1 MFSHSKRQSRW
12 EGNVLLDK
20 PSNSTS
26 ACNVVYYVGWNT
38 RVSKGWHLLVAT
50 FLILK
55 NYFTFSKTRRMLM
68 FRFRFICTF
77 LRVFIPA
84 IMLLEMLHN
93 LFTRLVMY
101 TLCSNFQF
109 KKEFKGCFTDKP

>member
-1 MFSHSKRQSRW
+1 M
-12 EGNVLLDK
+12 
-20 PSNSTS
+20 
-26 ACNVVYYVGWNT
+26 

-77 LRVFIPA
+77 LRVFIPPA
-84 IMLLEMLHN
+84 IMLLGNVTES
-93 LFTRLVMY
+93 VY
-101 TLCSNFQF
+101 TSGDVHIL
-109 KKEFKGCFTDKP
+109 

>member
-1 MFSHSKRQSRW
+1 MFSHSKRQNRW

-26 ACNVVYYVGWNT
+26 ACMYVVYYVGWNM

-77 LRVFIPA
+77 LRVFIPPA
-84 IMLLEMLHN
+84 IMLLEMLQN
-93 LFTRLVMY
+93 LFTRLLMY
-101 TLCSNFQF
+101 TFCSNFQI
-109 KKEFKGCFTDKP
+109 KKKVQRVYH